1 LKGLYPSAWIYWQ
14 AVEADI
20 DTKDKKGGDHW
31 NSWGL
36 IRLDFKNVNNK
47 NQGQTGTPD
56 FYVAKQYYVMGN
68 FSRFVRPGYTMI
80 DIQEPNSVAFVG
92 GKELVIVTTAA
103 AVDFDLSEFGLAKGT
118 PVPGFVTSQEEN
130 LKAHSP
136 AAIIGDKGR
145 LSHHA
150 QGVNVTTTYVI
161 PFGAKPTNSP
171 SHGQGQA
178 RHALHLQR
186 YE

>member
-1 LKGLYPSAWIYWQ
+1 MEDDVNTP
-14 AVEADI
+14 
-20 DTKDKKGGDHW
+20 DKKTGAADW
-31 NSWGL
+31 NKWGL

-47 NQGQTGTPD
+47 NQGQKGNPD

-92 GKELVIVTTAA
+92 GKEVVIVTTAA

-118 PVPGFVTSQEEN
+118 PIQGFVTSQGEN

-150 QGVNVTTTYVI
+150 QGVNATTTYVI
-161 PFGAKPTNSP
+161 PFGAKPANP
-171 SHGQGQA
+171 GSHGPGHG
-178 RHALHLQR
+178 RHALHPQR